1 MGWGV
6 DGVISLDVVIFG
18 YIRWGFWD
26 GFGRMVIILYRVFVV
41 IPGCR
46 FSSLMTDDVEGQK
59 QCVNTLSK

>member
-1 MGWGV
+1 M

-26 GFGRMVIILYRVFVV
+26 GVGRMVIISYCVFVV

-46 FSSLMTDDVEGQK
+46 IFIPNEEQK
-59 QCVNTLSK
+59 QCVSTLLK